1 MLKACTGMPVKC
13 HIGDAMVV
21 DKCPSN
27 DEAVEKLMRMEKDV
41 HFAREESLGYSER
54 QETIVTVLILLMKIL

>member
-41 HFAREESLGYSER
+41 HFAREETLRYSER
-54 QETIVTVLILLMKIL
+54 GSNFDETLI

>member
-41 HFAREESLGYSER
+41 HFAREKSLGYSEKANNFKTCEDSSR
-54 QETIVTVLILLMKIL
+54 T

>member
-1 MLKACTGMPVKC
+1 MKC